1 MVKDKN
7 IGQKV
12 ICLYQQGYSRR
23 AIQDKLEVS
32 EALVSHYLTK
42 AGYRARSAPI
52 TNEQID
58 YIEDSYCSGLSI
70 IQIANNLGLS
80 QYAVQ
85 SKLKQRGYDLNDK
98 VTEKEKE
105 YIQSLWGKGYTLN
118 EIMRETGR
126 GWQTV
131 KNHIVGK

>member
-1 MVKDKN
+1 MVKDKD

-12 ICLYQQGYSRR
+12 LQMYQQGYSRR
-23 AIQDKLEVS
+23 AIQDMLGVS
-32 EALVSHYLTK
+32 EALVSRYLTK

-58 YIEDSYCSGLSI
+58 YIEDSYNSCLSI
-70 IQIANNLGLS
+70 NQIAVNLGIS

-98 VTEKEKE
+98 VSEKEKE
-105 YIQSLWGKGYTLN
+105 YIQSLWGEGYTIN
-118 EIMRETGR
+118 EIMMKTGR

-131 KNHIVGK
+131 KNHIAGK

>member
-1 MVKDKN
+1 MVKDKD

-12 ICLYQQGYSRR
+12 LQMYQQGYSRR
-23 AIQDKLEVS
+23 AIQDMLEVS
-32 EALVSHYLTK
+32 EALVSRYLTK

-58 YIEDSYCSGLSI
+58 YIEDSYSSGLSI
-70 IQIANNLGLS
+70 NQIAVNLGIS

-98 VTEKEKE
+98 VSEKEKE
-105 YIQSLWGKGYTLN
+105 YIQSLWGEGYTIN
-118 EIMRETGR
+118 EIMMKTGR

-131 KNHIVGK
+131 KNHIAGK